1 MPVGPTTLWPVKA
14 TKSAPA
20 ATTSTG
26 ICGTACAASTTTSAP
41 TSCARRAISATG
53 LTVPSMLDTQVSETT
68 LVRSLISS
76 SMFDRSSR
84 PSSVSPNQRSVAPLR
99 SVSSCHGTML
109 EWCSISVIST
119 SSPSPIASGPVA
131 QASVL
136 ATRFSASEAFLVKI
150 TSSRD
155 GALMNAATLSR
166 APSNAADASAPSW
179 CMARATLALCRSRW
193 STIASITT
201 CGFCAVLALSR

>member
-1 MPVGPTTLWPVKA
+1 MFE
-14 TKSAPA
+14 
-20 ATTSTG
+20 
-26 ICGTACAASTTTSAP
+26 
-41 TSCARRAISATG
+41 
-53 LTVPSMLDTQVSETT
+53 TQVSETT

-76 SMFDRSSR
+76 SMFERSSR

-119 SSPSPIASGPVA
+119 SSPGPTASGPSA

-136 ATRFSASEAFLVKI
+136 ATRLTASEAFLVKI

-155 GALMNAATLSR
+155 GALRKAATLSR
-166 APSNAADASAPSW
+166 PPSNPAVDSAPSW
-179 CMARATLALCRSRW
+179 CMARATFALCRSRW
-193 STIASITT
+193 STMASMTT
-201 CGFCAVLALSR
+201 CGFCEVFALSR